1 MENMDK
7 RVFLLDAMA
16 LIFRAYYALIS
27 SPRIT
32 SKGRNTNAQFGFT
45 NALIDL
51 INNQHPSHMA
61 VCFDTEAP
69 TERHTDFAE
78 YKANRQEAP
87 EDLIS
92 ALPDIKAIVKGF
104 NIPCVELDGFEAD
117 DVIGTLSKQAAASGY
132 EVYMVT
138 PDKDYGQLVTEK
150 VRIYKPGYQGGLA
163 EILGPKEVCEKWNIK
178 DVGQV
183 IDILGLMGDAVDNIP
198 GIKGVGEKTAAKLLT
213 EWGTLENVVAN
224 AENIKGALGEK
235 VRAGKELALMSKKL
249 ATIITSVP
257 VEFQEENFRLKE
269 WNRDALN
276 EIFNLLE
283 FRTLGKR
290 ILGES
295 YGGAGGYT
303 APEGVQTDLFGNA
316 VKPAGALKK
325 KSGGPGGK
333 GGAPERNGP
342 PEKLELLEEAS
353 TRLEAAVERGEE
365 NQEGGE
371 PGDGAG
377 AAEPAP
383 VPHGGRNIQ
392 NTPHS
397 YTAIVGEKA
406 IGELVG
412 LLKQQKEI
420 CFDTETTGIDPN
432 DAELVGLS
440 FSYQPG
446 EAWYVPCPK
455 DRVAVGTILDA
466 FRPLFDSESITW
478 IGQNLKFDW
487 LMLKWYGVEPQG
499 TSFDTMLAHY
509 VIEPEGKR
517 NMDLL
522 SAQFLGYE
530 PVHIEEL
537 IGKKGKGQGNMRDVE
552 LEKIKDY
559 AAEDADIT
567 LQLKQAFF
575 PQLQKK
581 VVEKVF
587 YEVEN
592 PLVRVLTDME
602 FEGIRV
608 DMDFLREYSKELE
621 RDARQAEER
630 VYQQAGERFNLSSP
644 KQLGEILFERMQLD
658 PKAKKTKTG
667 QYATGE
673 DVLLKLAARHQIVD
687 DILAFRELT
696 KLRSTYVD
704 ALPLMVNRKTG
715 RVHTSYAQAVAVTG
729 RLSSNNP
736 NLQNIPIRTERGRE
750 IRKAFIPRNEEFLL
764 VSADYSQ
771 IELRIVAAISGDA
784 NICAAFR
791 DGKDIHTA
799 TAAKVF
805 GVEEKEVTK
814 EMRYKAKSVNFGII
828 YGQGAFGL
836 ADNLG
841 ISRSEAKEIIDN
853 YKKQFAGIQ
862 RYMDSTINFAREHGY
877 VETLMGRKRWL
888 KDINSAN
895 FTIRGFAERNAINS
909 PIQGSAADMIKL
921 AMIKVHQEFR
931 QQKLRSKMLLQV
943 HDELVFDAHKEE
955 LDIIKPIIM
964 RCMQTALPLPQD
976 VPATAEIGSGIN
988 WLEAH

>member
-1 MENMDK
+1 MPK
-7 RVFLLDAMA
+7 KLFLLDAMA
-16 LIFRAYYALIS
+16 LIFRAYYALIN

-45 NALIDL
+45 NTLVEL
-51 INNQHPSHMA
+51 INNQQPSHMA

-69 TERHTDFAE
+69 TERHTDFVE

-117 DVIGTLSKQAAASGY
+117 DVIGTLSGQAAAAGY

-138 PDKDYGQLVTEK
+138 PDKDYGQLVSAQVK
-150 VRIYKPGYQGGLA
+150 IYKPGYQGGTA

-178 DVGQV
+178 DVAQV

-198 GIKGVGEKTAAKLLT
+198 GIKGVGEKTAAKLLA
-213 EWGTLENVVAN
+213 EWGSLENVVDN
-224 AENIKGALGEK
+224 AEKIKGALGEK
-235 VRAGKELALMSKKL
+235 IRAGKDLAILSKKL
-249 ATIITSVP
+249 ATIITNVP
-257 VEFQEENFRLKE
+257 VEFHEENFRLKA
-269 WNRDALN
+269 WNKPDLN
-276 EIFNLLE
+276 EIFTALE
-283 FRTLGKR
+283 FKSMGKR
-290 ILGES
+290 ILGDEFS
-295 YGGAGGYT
+295 GTGVYIP
-303 APEGVQTDLFGNA
+303 PEGIQTDLFGNV
-316 VKPAGALKK
+316 VKPPPGKK
-325 KSGGPGGK
+325 KPGVR
-333 GGAPERNGP
+333 PTEL
-342 PEKLELLEEAS
+342 EKLEEAS
-353 TRLEAAVERGEE
+353 TRLEAAVERGGDSPEGSEE
-365 NQEGGE
+365 E
-371 PGDGAG
+371 
-377 AAEPAP
+377 AP
-383 VPHGGRNIQ
+383 PEAPSIAVGKTIH
-392 NTPHS
+392 NTSHN
-397 YTAIVGEKA
+397 YMAVVGEEAIKA
-406 IGELVG
+406 LVAT
-412 LLKQQKEI
+412 LLPQKEI

-432 DAELVGLS
+432 DVELVGMS
-440 FSYQPG
+440 FSRQPG
-446 EAWYVPCPK
+446 EAWYVPCPP
-455 DRVAVGTILDA
+455 DQEATRNILEA
-466 FRPLFDSESITW
+466 FRPLFDSPSVTW
-478 IGQNLKFDW
+478 IGQNLKYDW
-487 LMLKWYGVEPQG
+487 LVLKWYDIEPKG
-499 TSFDTMLAHY
+499 ALFDTMLAHY
-509 VIEPEGKR
+509 VVDPEGKR
-517 NMDLL
+517 SMDLL

-537 IGKKGKGQGNMRDVE
+537 IGKKGKGQGNMRDVA
-552 LEKIKDY
+552 LEQIKDY

-567 LQLKQAFF
+567 LQLKQVLF
-575 PQLQKK
+575 PQLTTKA
-581 VVEKVF
+581 VEKVF

-621 RDARQAEER
+621 KDARQAEEK
-630 VYQQAGERFNLSSP
+630 VYEQAGLRFNLASP
-644 KQLGEILFERMQLD
+644 QQLGKVLFENMQLD

-673 DVLLKLAARHQIVD
+673 DVLLKLASKHQIVD

-704 ALPLMVNRKTG
+704 ALPQMINRKTG

-750 IRKAFIPRNEEFLL
+750 IRKAFIPRSDEFVL

-771 IELRIVAAISGDA
+771 IELRIVAAISGDP
-784 NICAAFR
+784 NMCAAFR
-791 DGKDIHTA
+791 ESKDIHTA
-799 TAAKVF
+799 TASKVF
-805 GVEEKEVTK
+805 GVEDKDVTK

-841 ISRSEAKEIIDN
+841 ISRTEAKEIIDN
-853 YKKQFAGIQ
+853 YKKQFANIQ
-862 RYMDSTINFAREHGY
+862 RYMDETMNFAREHGY

-921 AMIKVHQEFR
+921 AMIRVHDRFR
-931 QQKLRSKMLLQV
+931 LEGFRSKMLLQV
-943 HDELVFDAHKEE
+943 HDELVFDAHKDEVE
-955 LDIIKPIIM
+955 RIKPVILE
-964 RCMQTALPLPQD
+964 CMQGALPLPNG
-976 VPATAEIGSGIN
+976 VPVVAEVGVGNN